1 MVPLL
6 KGEIKHSWGFQKHR
20 ERLDENESLRITN
33 IKFETRE
40 GSVKEELEKLR
51 TSKKR
56 VKVNFGR
63 VNKDKKVIVRKIVRA
78 SSRGV
83 GEVKKKG

>member
-6 KGEIKHSWGFQKHR
+6 MCEIKHSWGFQKRR
-20 ERLDENESLRITN
+20 ECLDENESLRITN
-33 IKFETRE
+33 MKFETRE
-40 GSVKEELEKLR
+40 GSAKEELERVR
-51 TSKKR
+51 TLKKR

-78 SSRGV
+78 SSRGRV
-83 GEVKKKG
+83 R

>member
-1 MVPLL
+1 
-6 KGEIKHSWGFQKHR
+6 
-20 ERLDENESLRITN
+20 
-33 IKFETRE
+33 
-40 GSVKEELEKLR
+40 VKEELERVR
-51 TSKKR
+51 TLKKR

-83 GEVKKKG
+83 GDVKKG

>member
-1 MVPLL
+1 M
-6 KGEIKHSWGFQKHR
+6 
-20 ERLDENESLRITN
+20 DENESLRITN
-33 IKFETRE
+33 MKFETRE
-40 GSVKEELEKLR
+40 GSVKEELERVR
-51 TSKKR
+51 TLKKR

-83 GEVKKKG
+83 GEVEKKG